1 MLPIPLKLLI
11 HEAVLNEVVKVDSWG
26 TEQDNYLHM
35 LKYVRFEPSTRIV
48 HTGNNSDVQ
57 CTATLF
63 IDAISS
69 YPTGVSVSVGNS
81 VIWQGRRYIVQ
92 DVQRLYDEHRLHHLE
107 VELSDG

>member
-1 MLPIPLKLLI
+1 MLPIPLRMLI
-11 HEAVLNEVVKVDSWG
+11 HEAVLNSVTTDEWQA
-26 TEQDNYLHM
+26 EQDKFLHN

-48 HTGNNSDVQ
+48 HTANNADIQ

-69 YPTGVSVSVGNS
+69 WPIGVVPEIGNS
-81 VIWQGRRYIVQ
+81 VIWEGRRYKVQ
-92 DVQRLYDEHRLHHLE
+92 DVQRLYDDRKLHHLE